1 MLSEYQ
7 FALILVVTRD
17 VLNYGPLHG
26 IFKSLYPYKNETL
39 MAFC

>member
-7 FALILVVTRD
+7 FALILVVTRH
-17 VLNYGPLHG
+17 VIYGPLHD

>member
-7 FALILVVTRD
+7 FTLILVVTRD
-17 VLNYGPLHG
+17 VNYGPLHD

-39 MAFC
+39 IAFC